1 MFVGLIVK
9 FVNLTV
15 DEEKYIMETSS
26 INKVLQLFNL
36 LSKPEQL
43 EIADRIDK
51 QTFMDRWQLIDG
63 ELPDVIFSDEEIM
76 NEIRAVRYGDKKD

>member
-1 MFVGLIVK
+1 
-9 FVNLTV
+9 
-15 DEEKYIMETSS
+15 METAS

-43 EIADRIDK
+43 EIAERIDK
-51 QTFMDRWQLIDG
+51 QTFIDRWQLIDS